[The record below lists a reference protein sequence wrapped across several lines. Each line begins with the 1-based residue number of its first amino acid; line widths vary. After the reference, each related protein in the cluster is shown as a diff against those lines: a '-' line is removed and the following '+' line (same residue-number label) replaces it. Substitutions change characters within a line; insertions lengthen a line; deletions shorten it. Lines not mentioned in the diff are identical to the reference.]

1 MNNRVSR
8 RTERAPTRSSL
19 CRRACA
25 ALILLVITGAGIG
38 GQDTPAPAQAPQDA
52 LTVQITSPVGR
63 TGMTGPVRIV
73 ARIIHEVGATL
84 SPVQF
89 FVDGTLVG
97 TDRDGPP
104 YAVEWTDTNPF
115 ERREIVAQVADAHG
129 REARGTMVLDPL
141 QIIQRAFVSSVVVEP
156 SVRDARGR
164 PVNHLTASDFRVY
177 EDDVLQAIDMADTGT
192 VPAHYTL
199 LVDSSQSMSRRMGFV
214 REAARQLI
222 ERIRPVDQI
231 TVVPFNRGLGTITGP
246 TTDRDTVLAAVDAM
260 KAEGGTAILDAL
272 HQVAGQ
278 LRSSA
283 TRNVVVLITDGYDEN
298 SKVTLTEAMATISA
312 SRLTVYTVAIG
323 GVAGVSLR
331 GEVVLRGIASKTGGQ
346 ALFPV
351 REIQLPDVHHQIAS
365 DVQQRYVLTYTPT
378 NQRLDGR
385 FRTIRV
391 ETGEGQYEV
400 AARPGYTAPT
410 PPPIQPKIEL
420 TIRDL
425 TRQYIDVTA
434 EDLAVFEDGVEQKI
448 EGFEESL
455 TPVSIMLVLDAS
467 GSMRRD
473 AEAVKAAARAFAAQL
488 PGKDRVGV
496 VTFSDR
502 PVLTQDLSFVREFI
516 LWAIDRYTVSGG
528 TALYDALATALEKL
542 RKAEGRTA
550 IVLLTDG
557 RDEDNP
563 GTGPGSVTSLD
574 AVLGTLAEA
583 SSTVYAI
590 GLGPNVDRPTLE
602 RIAEVSSGEAYFPAD
617 VSVLGEDYRR
627 ILENLRRRYL
637 ISYTSTNREHD
648 GGWRRVEIRPK
659 REGFDVHAADGYR
672 APMLDD

>member
-1 MNNRVSR
+1 MNNRVYR
-8 RTERAPTRSSL
+8 RTDWV
-19 CRRACA
+19 
-25 ALILLVITGAGIG
+25 ALVLLVATVTGIG
-38 GQDTPAPAQAPQDA
+38 GQGAPAQAPP
-52 LTVQITSPVGR
+52 LSVQITSPVGR

-73 ARIIHEVGATL
+73 ARILHEVGTKL

-89 FVDGTLVG
+89 YVDGTLVG
-97 TDRDGPP
+97 VDRDGPP

-115 ERREIVAQVADAHG
+115 ERREIVAQVGDAAG
-129 REARGTMVLDPL
+129 REARGTMVLEPL
-141 QIIQRAFVSSVVVEP
+141 QVIERAFVSSVIVEP

-164 PVNHLTASDFRVY
+164 PVNHLSAADFRVY
-177 EDDVLQAIDMADTGT
+177 EDDVLQEVDMADTGT

-199 LVDSSQSMSRRMGFV
+199 LVDSSQSMSRRIGFV

-222 ERIRPVDQI
+222 ERIRPIDQI

-272 HQVAGQ
+272 NQVAGQ

-283 TRNVVVLITDGYDEN
+283 TRNVVVLITDGYDES
-298 SKVTLTEAMATISA
+298 SKVTFDATMATIRS

-331 GEVVLRGIASKTGGQ
+331 GEIVLRDIAKQTGGQ

-351 REIQLPDVHHQIAS
+351 REIQLPAVHEQIAS

-391 ETGEGQYEV
+391 ETGDDQYEV
-400 AARPGYTAPT
+400 SARPGYTAPI

-434 EDLAVFEDGVEQKI
+434 EDLAVFEDGVEQTI

-473 AEAVKAAARAFAAQL
+473 AEAVKIAARAFAAQL

-496 VTFSDR
+496 ITFSDR
-502 PVLTQDLSFVREFI
+502 PVLTQDLSFIREFI
-516 LWAIDRYTVSGG
+516 LWAIDRYAVSGG
-528 TALYDALATALEKL
+528 TALYDALDTALEKL

-550 IVLLTDG
+550 VVLLTDG
-557 RDEDNP
+557 RDENGP

-574 AVLGTLAEA
+574 TVLATLAEA
-583 SSTVYAI
+583 GSTVYAI
-590 GLGPNVDRPTLE
+590 GLGPNVDRATLE
-602 RIAEVSSGEAYFPAD
+602 RFAEVSSGEAYFPYD
-617 VSVLGEDYRR
+617 VTVLGEDYRR

-648 GGWRRVEIRPK
+648 GNWRRVEIRPK
-659 REGFDVHAADGYR
+659 REGLAVQAADGYR
-672 APMLDD
+672 APTLD